1 MGAISNHYGDI
12 ITWIE
17 KVIESCETSKQT
29 ITAHRLLR
37 NFENRL
43 VSEFQ
48 ETYWPNQHY
57 DIIRPLSLKLLDKK
71 EEILKKELL

>member
-71 EEILKKELL
+71 EEILKKELS

>member
-1 MGAISNHYGDI
+1 MGATSNHYGDI

-29 ITAHRLLR
+29 ITTHRLLR

-71 EEILKKELL
+71 EEILKKELS

>member
-12 ITWIE
+12 TTWIE

>member
-1 MGAISNHYGDI
+1 MGATSNHYGDI

-29 ITAHRLLR
+29 ITTHRLLR

-57 DIIRPLSLKLLDKK
+57 DIIRPLSLKLLNKK
-71 EEILKKELL
+71 EEILKKELS

>member
-29 ITAHRLLR
+29 ITTHRLLR

-71 EEILKKELL
+71 EEILKKELS